1 MPPVTQGT
9 FTCKPAR
16 PLRFGSRVY
25 LAASLH
31 FLWKDEHGHA
41 HISLPRGKIARSNFI
56 GSAAI
61 TTSHDWFDGSR
72 VAIMDS
78 MCGTHSLYHCIDVNI
93 AIITVSRCTV
103 CIGF

>member
-41 HISLPRGKIARSNFI
+41 HILLPRGKIARSNFI

-61 TTSHDWFDGSR
+61 TTSHDRLDGSR

-78 MCGTHSLYHCIDVNI
+78 MCGTRSLYHCID
-93 AIITVSRCTV
+93 AIITVSMCTV